1 MADPQQGRISFIKVL
16 TGTLEPGLELV
27 NARTR
32 KGERLAHLYVMCG
45 RDMTEVGHAYAGD
58 IIVAPK
64 LAAETGDTLSIT
76 GKVEAAAFKF
86 PNSQYRIAI
95 EAENRGDE
103 EKLYTFIEKA
113 CKADPTMSIDRDEE
127 TGQTIIS
134 AVGEAQ
140 VSVLLNRLEDRTKSP
155 PRACRSAFRIARP
168 FAVRQVPRAAIRS
181 RPAAPVSTA
190 TAGCAWSR
198 SLGPTA
204 RATAMSLLTRSWVAA
219 SRAR

>member
-1 MADPQQGRISFIKVL
+1 MFKTLADPQQGRISFIKVL
-16 TGTLEPGLELV
+16 TGTLEPGLELI

-32 KGERLAHLYVMCG
+32 KSDRLAHLYVMCG

-127 TGQTIIS
+127 TGQTTDPRIWAGGDIVTGAATVILAMGAGKKAAAS
-134 AVGEAQ
+134 I
-140 VSVLLNRLEDRTKSP
+140 TKSL
-155 PRACRSAFRIARP
+155 
-168 FAVRQVPRAAIRS
+168 
-181 RPAAPVSTA
+181 
-190 TAGCAWSR
+190 
-198 SLGPTA
+198 LGE
-204 RATAMSLLTRSWVAA
+204 
-219 SRAR
+219 

>member
-1 MADPQQGRISFIKVL
+1 
-16 TGTLEPGLELV
+16 
-27 NARTR
+27 
-32 KGERLAHLYVMCG
+32 
-45 RDMTEVGHAYAGD
+45 MTEVGHAYAGD

-127 TGQTIIS
+127 TG
-134 AVGEAQ
+134 
-140 VSVLLNRLEDRTKSP
+140 
-155 PRACRSAFRIARP
+155 
-168 FAVRQVPRAAIRS
+168 
-181 RPAAPVSTA
+181 
-190 TAGCAWSR
+190 
-198 SLGPTA
+198 
-204 RATAMSLLTRSWVAA
+204 
-219 SRAR
+219 